1 MVKENMYI
9 ALEGTKGTGKST
21 IFNQLELAL
30 QYDGVKFASFSPTKP
45 MPTDLWWEKAYAQY
59 SEVDQF
65 IEELYHARANH
76 HAKNISFDQPLILGD
91 RSILTSIITRWPND
105 PQKLHS
111 YIKNIRA
118 QEYAVPIPDIVI
130 YLDLPLEVTL
140 QRLANRERNY
150 GLRDEQIENLIKAK
164 NAYEEFFKLKNEL
177 GFSEMRYQIF
187 DANQNETELCSK
199 IHNLVKIELEKSIIF
214 Q

>member
-1 MVKENMYI
+1 MYI

-21 IFNQLELAL
+21 IFSQLEIAL
-30 QYDGVKFASFSPTKP
+30 QYDGIQFATFSPTKP

-76 HAKNISFDQPLILGD
+76 HAKKISFDEPLVLGD
-91 RSILTSIITRWPND
+91 RSILTSFVTRWPQES
-105 PQKLHS
+105 QKLHE
-111 YIKNIRA
+111 YIQHTRA
-118 QEYAVPIPDIVI
+118 QEYAVPVPDMVI
-130 YLDLPLEVTL
+130 YLDLPIEVTL

-164 NAYEEFFKLKNEL
+164 NAYKEFFRLKNEL

-199 IHNLVKIELEKSIIF
+199 IHNLVKIELEKSMVF

>member
-1 MVKENMYI
+1 MYI

-21 IFNQLELAL
+21 IFSQLEIAL
-30 QYDGVKFASFSPTKP
+30 QYDGIQFVTFSPTKP

-76 HAKNISFDQPLILGD
+76 HAKKISFDEPLVLGD
-91 RSILTSIITRWPND
+91 RSILTSFVTRWPQES
-105 PQKLHS
+105 QKLHE
-111 YIKNIRA
+111 YIQHTRA
-118 QEYAVPIPDIVI
+118 QEYAVPVPDMVI
-130 YLDLPLEVTL
+130 YLDLPIEVTL

-150 GLRDEQIENLIKAK
+150 GLRDEQIENLIQAK
-164 NAYEEFFKLKNEL
+164 MAYEEFFKFKNEL
-177 GFSEMRYQIF
+177 GFTALKYQYV
-187 DANQNETELCSK
+187 DATQNETELFSQ
-199 IHNLVKIELEKSIIF
+199 IYNLVKNELEKSVNF

>member
-1 MVKENMYI
+1 MYI

-21 IFNQLELAL
+21 IFSQLEIAL
-30 QYDGVKFASFSPTKP
+30 QYDGIQFATFSPTKP

-76 HAKNISFDQPLILGD
+76 HAKKISFDEPLVLGD
-91 RSILTSIITRWPND
+91 RSILTSFVTRWPQES
-105 PQKLHS
+105 QKLHE
-111 YIKNIRA
+111 YIQHTRA
-118 QEYAVPIPDIVI
+118 QEYAVPVPDMVI
-130 YLDLPLEVTL
+130 YLDLPIEVTL

-150 GLRDEQIENLIKAK
+150 GLRDEQIERLIQAK
-164 NAYEEFFKLKNEL
+164 MAYEEFFKFKNEL
-177 GFSEMRYQIF
+177 GFTALKYQYV
-187 DANQNETELCSK
+187 DANQNETELFSQVY
-199 IHNLVKIELEKSIIF
+199 NLVKSELEKSMNF

>member
-1 MVKENMYI
+1 MYI

-21 IFNQLELAL
+21 IFSQLEIAL
-30 QYDGVKFASFSPTKP
+30 QYDGIQFATFSPTKP

-76 HAKNISFDQPLILGD
+76 HAKKISFDEPLVLGD
-91 RSILTSIITRWPND
+91 RSILTSFVTRWPQES
-105 PQKLHS
+105 QKLHE
-111 YIKNIRA
+111 YIQHIRA
-118 QEYAVPIPDIVI
+118 QEYAVPVPDMVI
-130 YLDLPLEVTL
+130 YLDLPIEVTL

-150 GLRDEQIENLIKAK
+150 GLRDEQIERLIQAK
-164 NAYEEFFKLKNEL
+164 MAYEEFFKFKNEL
-177 GFSEMRYQIF
+177 GFTALKYQYV
-187 DANQNETELCSK
+187 DANQNETELFSQVY
-199 IHNLVKIELEKSIIF
+199 NLVKNELEKSMNF

>member
-1 MVKENMYI
+1 MYI

-21 IFNQLELAL
+21 IFSQLEIAL
-30 QYDGVKFASFSPTKP
+30 QYDGIQFATFSPTKP

-76 HAKNISFDQPLILGD
+76 HAKKISFDEPLVLGD
-91 RSILTSIITRWPND
+91 RSILTSFVTRWPQES
-105 PQKLHS
+105 QKLHE
-111 YIKNIRA
+111 YIQHTRA
-118 QEYAVPIPDIVI
+118 QEYAVPVPDMGI
-130 YLDLPLEVTL
+130 YLDLPIEVTL

-150 GLRDEQIENLIKAK
+150 GLRDEQIERLIQAK
-164 NAYEEFFKLKNEL
+164 MAYEEFFKFKNEL
-177 GFSEMRYQIF
+177 GFTALKYQYV
-187 DANQNETELCSK
+187 DANQNETELFSQVY
-199 IHNLVKIELEKSIIF
+199 NLVKNELEKSMNF

>member
-1 MVKENMYI
+1 MYI

-21 IFNQLELAL
+21 IFSQLEIAL
-30 QYDGVKFASFSPTKP
+30 QYDGIQFATFSPTKP

-76 HAKNISFDQPLILGD
+76 HAKKISFDEPLVLGD
-91 RSILTSIITRWPND
+91 RSILTSFVTRWPQES
-105 PQKLHS
+105 QKLHE
-111 YIKNIRA
+111 YIQHTRA
-118 QEYAVPIPDIVI
+118 QEYAVPVPDMVI
-130 YLDLPLEVTL
+130 YLDLPIEVTL

-150 GLRDEQIENLIKAK
+150 GLRDEQIERLIQAK
-164 NAYEEFFKLKNEL
+164 MAYEEFFKFKNEL
-177 GFSEMRYQIF
+177 GFTALKYQYV
-187 DANQNETELCSK
+187 DANQNETELFSQVY
-199 IHNLVKIELEKSIIF
+199 NLVKNELEKSINF

>member
-1 MVKENMYI
+1 MYI

-21 IFNQLELAL
+21 IFSQLEIAL
-30 QYDGVKFASFSPTKP
+30 QYDGIQFATFSPTKP

-76 HAKNISFDQPLILGD
+76 HAKKISFDEPLVLGD
-91 RSILTSIITRWPND
+91 RSILTSFVTRWPQES
-105 PQKLHS
+105 QKLHE
-111 YIKNIRA
+111 YIQHTRA
-118 QEYAVPIPDIVI
+118 QEYAVPVPDMVI
-130 YLDLPLEVTL
+130 YLDLPIEVTL

-150 GLRDEQIENLIKAK
+150 GLRDEQIERLIQAK
-164 NAYEEFFKLKNEL
+164 MAYEEFFKFKNEL
-177 GFSEMRYQIF
+177 GFTALKYQYV
-187 DANQNETELCSK
+187 DANQNETELFSQVY
-199 IHNLVKIELEKSIIF
+199 NLVKNELEKSMNF

>member
-1 MVKENMYI
+1 MYI

-21 IFNQLELAL
+21 IFSQLEIAL
-30 QYDGVKFASFSPTKP
+30 QYDGIQFATFSPTKP

-76 HAKNISFDQPLILGD
+76 HAKKISFDEPLVLGD
-91 RSILTSIITRWPND
+91 RSILTSFVTRWPQES
-105 PQKLHS
+105 QKLNE
-111 YIKNIRA
+111 YIQHTRA
-118 QEYAVPIPDIVI
+118 QEYAVPVPDMVI
-130 YLDLPLEVTL
+130 YLDLPIEVTL

-150 GLRDEQIENLIKAK
+150 GLRDEQIERLIQAK
-164 NAYEEFFKLKNEL
+164 MAYEEFFKFKNEL
-177 GFSEMRYQIF
+177 GFTALKYQYV
-187 DANQNETELCSK
+187 DANQNETELFSQVY
-199 IHNLVKIELEKSIIF
+199 NLVKNELEKSMNF

>member
-1 MVKENMYI
+1 MYI

-21 IFNQLELAL
+21 IFSQLEIAL
-30 QYDGVKFASFSPTKP
+30 QYDGIQFAIFSPTKP

-76 HAKNISFDQPLILGD
+76 HAKKISFDEPLVLGD
-91 RSILTSIITRWPND
+91 RSILTSFVTRWPQES
-105 PQKLHS
+105 QKLHE
-111 YIKNIRA
+111 YIQHTRA
-118 QEYAVPIPDIVI
+118 QEYAVPVPDMVI
-130 YLDLPLEVTL
+130 YLDLPIEVTL

-150 GLRDEQIENLIKAK
+150 GLRDEQIERLIQAK
-164 NAYEEFFKLKNEL
+164 MAYEEFFKFKNEL
-177 GFSEMRYQIF
+177 GFTALKYQYV
-187 DANQNETELCSK
+187 DANQNETELFSQVY
-199 IHNLVKIELEKSIIF
+199 NLVKNELEKSMNF

>member
-1 MVKENMYI
+1 MYI

-21 IFNQLELAL
+21 IFSQLELAL
-30 QYDGVKFASFSPTKP
+30 QYDGIQFATFSPTKP

-76 HAKNISFDQPLILGD
+76 HAKNISFDEPLILGD
-91 RSILTSIITRWPND
+91 RSILTSFVTRWPHESK
-105 PQKLHS
+105 KLHE
-111 YIKNIRA
+111 YIQHTKV
-118 QEYAVPIPDIVI
+118 QEYAVPVPDMVI
-130 YLDLPLEVTL
+130 YLDLPIEVTL

-150 GLRDEQIENLIKAK
+150 GLHDEQIENLIQAK
-164 NAYEEFFKLKNEL
+164 MAYEEFFKLKNEL
-177 GFSEMRYQIF
+177 GFTEMKYQYV
-187 DANQNETELCSK
+187 DANQNETELFSQ
-199 IHNLVKIELEKSIIF
+199 IYSLVKSELEKSMNF

>member
-1 MVKENMYI
+1 MYI

-21 IFNQLELAL
+21 IFSQLEIAL
-30 QYDGVKFASFSPTKP
+30 QYDGIQFATFSPTKP

-76 HAKNISFDQPLILGD
+76 HAKKISFDEPLVLGD
-91 RSILTSIITRWPND
+91 RSILTSFVTRWPQES
-105 PQKLHS
+105 QKLHE
-111 YIKNIRA
+111 YIQHTRA
-118 QEYAVPIPDIVI
+118 QEYAVPVPDMVI
-130 YLDLPLEVTL
+130 YLDLPIEVTL

-150 GLRDEQIENLIKAK
+150 GLRDEQIERLIQAK
-164 NAYEEFFKLKNEL
+164 MAYEEFFKFKNEL
-177 GFSEMRYQIF
+177 GFTALKYQYV
-187 DANQNETELCSK
+187 DANQKETELFSQVY
-199 IHNLVKIELEKSIIF
+199 NLVKNELEKSMNF

>member
-1 MVKENMYI
+1 MYI

-21 IFNQLELAL
+21 IFSQLEIAL
-30 QYDGVKFASFSPTKP
+30 QYDGIQFATFSPTKP

-76 HAKNISFDQPLILGD
+76 HAKKISFDEPLVLGD
-91 RSILTSIITRWPND
+91 RSILTSFVTRWPQES
-105 PQKLHS
+105 QKLHE
-111 YIKNIRA
+111 YIQHTRA
-118 QEYAVPIPDIVI
+118 QEYAVPVPDMVI
-130 YLDLPLEVTL
+130 YLDLPIEVTL

-150 GLRDEQIENLIKAK
+150 GLRDEQIERLIQAK
-164 NAYEEFFKLKNEL
+164 MAYEEFFKFKNEL
-177 GFSEMRYQIF
+177 GFTALKYQYV
-187 DANQNETELCSK
+187 DANQNETELFSQVY
-199 IHNLVKIELEKSIIF
+199 NLVKNKLEKSMNF

>member
-1 MVKENMYI
+1 MYI

-21 IFNQLELAL
+21 IFSQLEIAL
-30 QYDGVKFASFSPTKP
+30 QYDGIQFATFSPTKP

-76 HAKNISFDQPLILGD
+76 HAKKISFDEPLVLGD
-91 RSILTSIITRWPND
+91 RSILTSFVTRWPQES
-105 PQKLHS
+105 QKLHE
-111 YIKNIRA
+111 YIQHTRA
-118 QEYAVPIPDIVI
+118 QEYAVPVPDMVI
-130 YLDLPLEVTL
+130 YLDLPIEVTL

-150 GLRDEQIENLIKAK
+150 GLRDEQIERLIQAK
-164 NAYEEFFKLKNEL
+164 MAYEEFFKFKNEL
-177 GFSEMRYQIF
+177 GFTALKYQYV
-187 DANQNETELCSK
+187 DANQNETELLSQ
-199 IHNLVKIELEKSIIF
+199 IYNLVKNELEKSMNF